1 MKKVFCV
8 VLVLL
13 VVLMA
18 ALLGCVPVLHCSTSG
33 RIIYGLNGG
42 TVNEA
47 LTAEEVRTV
56 KWILNGKIP
65 EPLLVGGYA
74 CGFNE
79 DISFVIGDTTY
90 YLAQDDCNYVQDAS
104 TGRYIKISK
113 KGRKILDDI
122 FRAHGA
128 NWK

>member
-1 MKKVFCV
+1 MKKIVCV
-8 VLVLL
+8 VLVL
-13 VVLMA
+13 VVLIA
-18 ALLGCVPVLHCSTSG
+18 ALSGCMPIFHSSTTG
-33 RIIYGLNGG
+33 RVIYGLNGISLDE
-42 TVNEA
+42 T
-47 LTAEEVRTV
+47 LTAEEVRAV

-79 DISFVIGDTTY
+79 DVAFVIGDTTY

-113 KGRKILDDI
+113 KGRKVLDDI

>member
-1 MKKVFCV
+1 MKKIACV
-8 VLVLL
+8 ALILLMVLS
-13 VVLMA
+13 
-18 ALLGCVPVLHCSTSG
+18 GCMPIFHSSTTG
-33 RIIYGLNGG
+33 RVIYGLNGISFD
-42 TVNEA
+42 EA
-47 LTAEEVRTV
+47 LTEDEVRDVTR
-56 KWILNGKIP
+56 ILNGKIP
-65 EPLLVGGYA
+65 EPLFTGEYA

-79 DISFVIGDTTY
+79 DVAFVIGDTTY

-113 KGRKILDDI
+113 KDRKALDDI

>member
-1 MKKVFCV
+1 MKRVICAS
-8 VLVLL
+8 VLL
-13 VVLMA
+13 VVLIA
-18 ALLGCVPVLHCSTSG
+18 ALSGCVPVLHCSTSG

-42 TVNEA
+42 TVNKA

-113 KGRKILDDI
+113 KGRKMLDDI

-128 NWK
+128 DWK

>member
-1 MKKVFCV
+1 MKKIVCV
-8 VLVLL
+8 VLVL
-13 VVLMA
+13 VVLIA
-18 ALLGCVPVLHCSTSG
+18 ALSGCVPVFHYSTTG
-33 RIIYGLNGG
+33 RIIYGLNG
-42 TVNEA
+42 ESFDQA

-65 EPLLVGGYA
+65 EPLLVGEYA
-74 CGFNE
+74 CGYNE
-79 DISFVIGDTTY
+79 DVSFVIGDTTY

-113 KGRKILDDI
+113 TGRKALDEI